1 MILSILSFLFC
12 QSFWYNDGKVVISLE
27 YCHLDMLHVNFFRN
41 CVVFGAGMDDI
52 YPYFFYFDNH
62 KKQFNDKLNT

>member
-1 MILSILSFLFC
+1 MMILSILSFLFC

-27 YCHLDMLHVNFFRN
+27 YCHLDNPLHVNFFRN

-52 YPYFFYFDNH
+52 YPYFFLEN
-62 KKQFNDKLNT
+62 